1 MRFPLAY
8 GFSLHLPTVLP
19 TPARYDRAMSD
30 PMARNPPMEATPPS
44 AAEFLA
50 LFQRVEGWIDGDL
63 LLAEVGGALLAEIA
77 AAGRA
82 REAGDPAAVRRH
94 TARFIRAL
102 ERLIEGRELDDEV
115 GRPALAAAREILND
129 GAA

>member
-1 MRFPLAY
+1 
-8 GFSLHLPTVLP
+8 
-19 TPARYDRAMSD
+19 MSD
-30 PMARNPPMEATPPS
+30 PMDGNPPVEVTPPS
-44 AAEFLA
+44 AAEFLT
-50 LFQRVEGWIDGDL
+50 LFQTVEGWVDGDL
-63 LLAEVGGALLAEIA
+63 LLAEEGGALFVEIA

-102 ERLIEGRELDDEV
+102 ERLIESRELDAEV
-115 GRPALAAAREILND
+115 GRPPLAAAREVLND